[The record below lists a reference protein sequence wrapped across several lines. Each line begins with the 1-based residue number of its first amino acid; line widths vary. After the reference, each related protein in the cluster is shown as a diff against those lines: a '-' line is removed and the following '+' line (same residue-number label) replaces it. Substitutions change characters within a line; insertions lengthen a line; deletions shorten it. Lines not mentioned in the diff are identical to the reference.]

1 MEWKRPSRRE
11 AIKKAKKINTHIRA
25 IEKLIEEAQEIHLS
39 EDSVKAAK
47 VGLKEL
53 KAEMEKVGVSMDLD

>member
-1 MEWKRPSRRE
+1 MEWKRPSRKE

-39 EDSVKAAK
+39 EECLKAAK

-53 KAEMEKVGVSMDLD
+53 KAEMNKVGISMDFD